1 MTERKRAP
9 RTNYANE
16 LVTHNGK
23 TMTLRAWADEL
34 NLDYRTFS
42 IRYARGLRDTEL
54 FQPLNPYN
62 MTLTVNEETHNL
74 TEWAKITGLPRDVIR
89 MRAERGWPDETI
101 FQPTQKRTP
110 RPRINKP
117 KPEPVDLRQRLRDLL
132 AK

>member
-1 MTERKRAP
+1 MTARQRAP
-9 RTNYANE
+9 KTNYADE
-16 LVTHNGK
+16 LVSHKGK

-42 IRYARGLRDTEL
+42 IRYARGLRDDEL

-62 MTLTVNEETHNL
+62 MTLTVDGETHNL

-89 MRAERGWPDETI
+89 MRAIRGWTDEKI

-110 RPRINKP
+110 RTHKP
-117 KPEPVDLRQRLRDLL
+117 IPEPVDLRQKLRDML

>member
-1 MTERKRAP
+1 
-9 RTNYANE
+9 
-16 LVTHNGK
+16 
-23 TMTLRAWADEL
+23 MTLRAWADEL

-42 IRYARGLRDTEL
+42 IRYARGLRDDEL

-62 MTLTVNEETHNL
+62 MTLTVDGETHNL

-89 MRAERGWPDETI
+89 MRAIRGWTDEKI

-110 RPRINKP
+110 RTHKP
-117 KPEPVDLRQRLRDLL
+117 IPEPVDLRQKLRDML